1 MKNWK
6 EKKKIQ
12 SALMEEGG
20 GRDYIPMSLFLH
32 GSKGRERYVPFIF
45 AQTVPH
51 VSIPQVQ
58 PNNQPPESIQ
68 TTEQLR
74 HGNTFVQ
81 NWTWPRSQ
89 VHVPK
94 SKDEETKS

>member
-1 MKNWK
+1 
-6 EKKKIQ
+6 
-12 SALMEEGG
+12 MEEGG

-74 HGNTFVQ
+74 RGNTFLQ